1 MSRKTTRETL
11 LREKRGT
18 HDLSAWTGLVLHKM
32 VGIFDGR
39 KTGIVADL
47 AEWCIGRTD
56 PTIGKS
62 AFTDRN
68 RNRNRNTGRSLGI
81 LTTRQRERTISI
93 LADSERNLRA

>member
-1 MSRKTTRETL
+1 
-11 LREKRGT
+11 
-18 HDLSAWTGLVLHKM
+18 M

-62 AFTDRN
+62 AFSD

-93 LADSERNLRA
+93 VADSERNLRA